1 MIKLQSLGQVGY
13 RLDIADTIIYI
24 DPYLSNSVQEKEDA
38 GISRLIPIPIMPSEV
53 KDAHYVLITHSHR
66 DHCDEDTLIPL
77 AKASPDCKFVAPVN
91 AGNYLTNLG
100 IDLDR
105 IVFIKENFIHINN
118 IIKLY
123 PIPAAHPNIQVNI
136 EGGWDCIGYVIEFEN
151 KRLYHAGDT
160 AVHDELI
167 AKLKP
172 IGKINIGFIP
182 VNEHNYYRERR
193 GIIGNMSVR
202 DAFMFAEEIGIEV
215 FIPTHWDMFAVNQV
229 YREEIE
235 LLYDKLKPSFQLL
248 FNPTSLC

>member
-38 GISRLIPIPIMPSEV
+38 GISRLIPIPMMPSEV
-53 KDAHYVLITHSHR
+53 KDANYVLITHNHR
-66 DHCDEDTLIPL
+66 DHCDEDTLISL
-77 AKASPDCKFVAPVN
+77 AKASPYCKFFAPVN

-105 IVFIKENFIHINN
+105 IVFIKENFIQINN
-118 IIKLY
+118 KIKLY

-167 AKLKP
+167 AKLK
-172 IGKINIGFIP
+172 
-182 VNEHNYYRERR
+182 
-193 GIIGNMSVR
+193 
-202 DAFMFAEEIGIEV
+202 
-215 FIPTHWDMFAVNQV
+215 
-229 YREEIE
+229 
-235 LLYDKLKPSFQLL
+235 QL
-248 FNPTSLC
+248 